1 VPVALVILLLDITLI
16 YHASRT
22 GRLQPWAF
30 IILMV
35 PLIGSLAYV
44 CVELIP
50 EWLSGPGAQQARKRL
65 VSRLDPEKLYR
76 EISDRL
82 AVSDTIANR
91 AALAAECL
99 KIARFD
105 EAERHYD
112 HILKLPMGGEP
123 AYALVRQG
131 ERQFSRN
138 RPAEAIATLDD
149 LQQHWPDFQS
159 AEGHLLYARA
169 LAEVGRLDEALE
181 EFHAVAAYF
190 PGAEAK
196 VRYGLLLGLGGPH
209 RRCQGGVHRAADPD
223 AARAQILARGASRTA
238 FDRRKA
244 AVSLS
249 RVPGEH

>member
-1 VPVALVILLLDITLI
+1 VPVALVILLLDITLVC
-16 YHASRT
+16 HASRT

-123 AYALVRQG
+123 AYALG
-131 ERQFSRN
+131 K
-138 RPAEAIATLDD
+138 AT
-149 LQQHWPDFQS
+149 PNS
-159 AEGHLLYARA
+159 AEIVLPRRSRPWMTCSSTGRTFNRRRA
-169 LAEVGRLDEALE
+169 SCFMPGRWLKSGASTRRWKSSTRSRPISRAPRRRCVTGCCLAWVGRTADARVVSTELLIQMRRAPRYLREAQ
-181 EFHAVAAYF
+181 
-190 PGAEAK
+190 AE
-196 VRYGLLLGLGGPH
+196 R
-209 RRCQGGVHRAADPD
+209 
-223 AARAQILARGASRTA
+223 
-238 FDRRKA
+238 
-244 AVSLS
+244 LS
-249 RVPGEH
+249 IAEKQLSA

>member
-65 VSRLDPEKLYR
+65 ASRLDPEKLYR

-123 AYALVRQG
+123 AYALG
-131 ERQFSRN
+131 KANAQFGRN

-149 LQQHWPDFQS
+149 LPQHWPDFQS

-196 VRYGLLLGLGGPH
+196 VRYGLLLGLVG
-209 RRCQGGVHRAADPD
+209 
-223 AARAQILARGASRTA
+223 RTA
-238 FDRRKA
+238 DARVVFTELLIQMRRA
-244 AVSLS
+244 PRYLREAQAEWLS
-249 RVPGEH
+249 IAEKQLLA